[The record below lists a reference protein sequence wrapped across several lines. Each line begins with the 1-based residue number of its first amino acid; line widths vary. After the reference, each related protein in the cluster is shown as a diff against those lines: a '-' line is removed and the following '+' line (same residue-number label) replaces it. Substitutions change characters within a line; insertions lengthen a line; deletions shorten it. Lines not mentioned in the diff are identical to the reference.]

1 MQLKEAILGI
11 ALRFQAAS
19 AANVQRCDTAFE
31 ERGADHQKTVAF
43 QRVFFGTHQ
52 RHGLK
57 AGQSNCTIEAVGKIR
72 RTPPRA
78 VVDSP
83 IFVID
88 ARIRR
93 PATQCFAEEFVLNFD
108 RGKSRREWLSI
119 ELREAKASGAATDVA
134 EDFHAVLPEGTE
146 KIRKIEIGVPDGE
159 DGVRSR
165 DTFIHGKLS
174 EG

>member
-1 MQLKEAILGI
+1 MQLKEAILGV

-31 ERGADHQKTVAF
+31 ERGADHQETMAF

-52 RHGLK
+52 RHGLEG
-57 AGQSNCTIEAVGKIR
+57 GQSNCTIEAVGKIR
-72 RTPPRA
+72 RTPPRTI
-78 VVDSP
+78 VNSP

-108 RGKSRREWLSI
+108 RGKSRREWLAI

-134 EDFHAVLPEGTE
+134 EGFHAVLPEGTE
-146 KIRKIEIGVPDGE
+146 EICKIEIGMPDGKN
-159 DGVRSR
+159 GVGSK
-165 DTFIHGKLS
+165 DKFIHGKLS